1 MYCLRLS
8 SIKAVGFFGLLLA
21 AMPLM
26 AQKTDCLEGNCKNG
40 YGVRRVES
48 PKNPL
53 PGGIANTGYQMYVY
67 YELGDF
73 VKGKL
78 NGKGYRFSKY
88 SYTFSDKQLIDAFR
102 NGTSFVPDPQKYQWF
117 EKGEY
122 VDGLLNG
129 KGFLIEYD
137 TRNNIPNR
145 IREGNFQ
152 AGLLHGTGTKFVP
165 RGYGQPLRLGK
176 DSITGA
182 YTLIEGKQLTGNYQK
197 DICYDCT
204 LVEKQEYL
212 NKQGTM
218 TGWRLDENFLTGWV
232 LTDYEIPQFTITI
245 NNLPM
250 SKALYI
256 GGYKVTT
263 LKSFDISARIDTVN
277 LGGLKKY
284 IGEVDHEGKPYGFGT
299 IMYGGVNDS
308 RYEGFVDDA
317 IPNGYGYFIGNGIM
331 GGEFVNGKF
340 IKGAIFDRSDLSPR
354 LRLLYSTNDIAVPDF
369 NTYTRE
375 IVSGGYEDNHYAYE
389 DSYKGYKLS
398 RQTTGKRID
407 GFEKDAKVNF
417 GFTPEERR
425 KNRKVIDGQISFSDL
440 LIGDVVLENGIAS
453 PVEKVIGGLYYL
465 KNGKYVSGYST
476 DKVRLSKHSLSEFA
490 VLCTVCKGSARE
502 TYMYQRSP
510 ELVRMPRLVT
520 ETVVMDYTIWK
531 KTSTVYDEYTKTYA
545 PEKRTR
551 QCAACNGM
559 GKTKDV
565 KEMVE

>member
-1 MYCLRLS
+1 MYCLRLP
-8 SIKAVGFFGLLLA
+8 SIKAVGFFGLLLIA
-21 AMPLM
+21 LPLM

-88 SYTFSDKQLIDAFR
+88 SYTFSDKQLIDAFK
-102 NGTSFVPDPQKYQWF
+102 NGTPFMPDPQKYQWF

-182 YTLIEGKQLTGNYQK
+182 YTLIEGKQLAGNFQK
-197 DICYDCT
+197 DICYECT
-204 LVEKQEYL
+204 LVERQQYL

-218 TGWRLDENFLTGWV
+218 TGWRLDENLLSGWV
-232 LTDYEIPQFTITI
+232 LTDYEYMTNSTSI
-245 NNLPM
+245 NNIPL

-256 GGYKVTT
+256 GGYEVTR
-263 LKSFDISARIDTVN
+263 LKKFEISSRVDTVQ
-277 LGGLKKY
+277 LEGLKKY

-299 IMYGGVNDS
+299 IMYGGISDS
-308 RYEGFVDDA
+308 RYEGFVDNA
-317 IPNGYGYFIGNGIM
+317 IPNGYGYLRGNSVL

-340 IKGAIFDRSDLSPR
+340 IGGAILNHNYSSTR
-354 LRLLYSTNDIAVPDF
+354 LRLLYSTNDVSVPDF
-369 NTYTRE
+369 NEFTQE
-375 IVSGGYEDNHYAYE
+375 IVSGGYTDNYFGYDE
-389 DSYKGYKLS
+389 VYRIYKLT
-398 RQTTGKRID
+398 RQTSGTRIN
-407 GFEKDAKVNF
+407 GFDKNEKVNF

-425 KNRKVIDGQISFSDL
+425 KNRQVIDGQITFADL
-440 LIGDVVLENGIAS
+440 FIGDVVVVNGIAS

-465 KNGKYVSGYST
+465 KNGKYVSGLST
-476 DKVRLSKHSLSEFA
+476 DKVRLSKHSLSEFTA
-490 VLCTVCKGSARE
+490 LCTVCKGSASE
-502 TYMYQRSP
+502 TYTYQRSP
-510 ELVRMPRLVT
+510 ELVRTPRLVT

-551 QCAACNGM
+551 QCTACNGM
-559 GKTKDV
+559 GKTRDV